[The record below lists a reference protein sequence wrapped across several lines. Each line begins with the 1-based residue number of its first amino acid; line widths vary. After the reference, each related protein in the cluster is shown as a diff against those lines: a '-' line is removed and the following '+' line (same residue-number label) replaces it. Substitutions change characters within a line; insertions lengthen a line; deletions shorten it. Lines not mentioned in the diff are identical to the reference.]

1 VWCPE
6 LLLNQLDLPLLL
18 FKMVVSSEEATM
30 FARVKK
36 SGNNQYLQIVE
47 NRREK
52 GKVVQRVIT
61 TLGRLDQ
68 MAEKGE
74 VEALV
79 RSLSRFSERT
89 LLILSEKSKI
99 SASAMKIG
107 PALIF
112 ERLWKE
118 LGIGSIVSSLVAER
132 KFGFSVERALF
143 LTVLHR
149 LFVSGSDRGCEKWRR
164 NYRIDGAEDIALHQ
178 LYRAMAFLGEEISDQ
193 KDRTHAPR
201 CTKDVIEEEMF
212 DRRKNLFTD
221 LDFVFL
227 DTTAL
232 YFEGEGGKTIGE
244 RGHSKDH
251 RPDLNQMV
259 VGALLDDCGK
269 PIACEMWP
277 GNTADVTSTIP
288 VVTRLKKRFGA
299 NRFCIVADRGMI
311 SQTTMLALE
320 EEKLSYILGVRMRL
334 VKEVKTEVLADET
347 PYEEVYPEGIHSKD
361 PSPLKVK
368 EVVIDGTRYIVCKNE
383 RQARRDE
390 ADRNTIV
397 ESLKEKIAKAPSSL
411 ISNKGYRGF
420 VKVTKESVALDEDKI
435 NADVKFDGIWVLT
448 TNTKLKAREV
458 ALKYKE
464 LWMVEHTFRDM
475 KSVIDTRPIY
485 HKRDETIRG
494 HVFCSFL
501 ALVLKKELDDRLVSQ
516 GLQFEWADIKQ
527 DLKALQEVILE
538 ENGTTLA
545 VRTECQG
552 TCGKVFKATGVAV
565 PQTIRVVQP

>member
-1 VWCPE
+1 
-6 LLLNQLDLPLLL
+6 
-18 FKMVVSSEEATM
+18 M

-47 NRREK
+47 NRREN
-52 GKVVQRVIT
+52 GKVAQRVIV

-68 MAEKGE
+68 MSEKGE
-74 VEALV
+74 VESLI

-89 LLILSEKSKI
+89 LLILSDKSKV
-99 SASAMKIG
+99 SASAKKIG

-118 LGIGSIVSSLVAER
+118 LGIGPIVSSLVADR

-149 LFVSGSDRGCEKWRR
+149 LFASGSDRGCKKWYRD
-164 NYRIDGAEDIALHQ
+164 YRITGVEDIALQH

-193 KDRTHAPR
+193 NDRTHAPR
-201 CTKDVIEEEMF
+201 CTKDLIEERMF
-212 DRRKNLFTD
+212 DHRKNLFTD
-221 LDFVFL
+221 LDLVFL

-259 VGALLDDCGK
+259 VGALLDDRGR

-288 VVTRLKKRFGA
+288 VITRLKKRFGA

-311 SQTTMLALE
+311 SKDTITELE
-320 EEKLSYILGVRMRL
+320 KEKLSYILGVRMRL
-334 VKEVKTEVLADET
+334 VKEVKTEVLLDESA
-347 PYEEVYPEGIHSKD
+347 YEEVYPEGLYSKD

-368 EVVIDGTRYIVCKNE
+368 EVIINKTRYIVCKNE

-397 ESLKEKIAKAPSSL
+397 ESLKEKIKKAPSSL
-411 ISNKGYRGF
+411 ISNKGCRGF
-420 VKVTKESVALDEDKI
+420 LKVTKESVLLDEDKVK
-435 NADVKFDGIWVLT
+435 ADATFDGIWVLT
-448 TNTKLKAREV
+448 TNTKLAAREV

-475 KSVIDTRPIY
+475 KSVINTRPIY
-485 HKRDETIRG
+485 HKRDETIKG

-501 ALVLKKELDDRLVSQ
+501 ALALKKELNDRLASQ
-516 GLQFEWADIKQ
+516 GLQLEWTDIKQ
-527 DLKALQEVILE
+527 DLKALQEVILD
-538 ENGTTLA
+538 ENNIKLA

-552 TCGKVFKATGVAV
+552 LCGKLFKATGVAV
-565 PQTIRVVQP
+565 PPTIRVV

>member
-1 VWCPE
+1 
-6 LLLNQLDLPLLL
+6 
-18 FKMVVSSEEATM
+18 M

-36 SGNNQYLQIVE
+36 SGSYQYLQIVE
-47 NRREK
+47 NRWEK
-52 GKVVQRVIT
+52 GQTRQRVIAT
-61 TLGRLDQ
+61 IGRLDQ
-68 MAEKGE
+68 MSEKGE
-74 VEALV
+74 VESLV
-79 RSLSRFSERT
+79 RSLSRFSEKT
-89 LLILSEKSKI
+89 LLILSDKSKV
-99 SASAMKIG
+99 SASAKKIG

-118 LGIGSIVSSLVAER
+118 LGIGSIVSFLVTER

-149 LFVSGSDRGCEKWRR
+149 LFVSGSDRGCEKWHRD
-164 NYRIDGAEDIALHQ
+164 YRIDGAEDIALHQ
-178 LYRAMAFLGEEISDQ
+178 LYRAMAFLGEEVSDQ

-201 CTKDVIEEEMF
+201 CTKDVIEERMF
-212 DRRKNLFTD
+212 DHRRNLFTD
-221 LDFVFL
+221 LDLVFL

-259 VGALLDDCGK
+259 VGALLDDRGR

-311 SQTTMLALE
+311 SKATVTELDK
-320 EEKLSYILGVRMRL
+320 EKLSYILGVRMRL
-334 VKEVKTEVLADET
+334 VKEVKTEVLLDDAEF
-347 PYEEVYPEGIHSKD
+347 EEVYPEGIHSKD

-368 EVVIDGTRYIVCKNE
+368 EVVVNGTRYIVCKNE
-383 RQARRDE
+383 KQARRDE
-390 ADRNTIV
+390 ADRDTIV
-397 ESLKEKIAKAPSSL
+397 ESLKEKIRKAPASL

-420 VKVTKESVALDEDKI
+420 LTITNKSVALDEEKI
-435 NADVKFDGIWVLT
+435 KADARYDGIWVLT

-475 KSVIDTRPIY
+475 KSVIDTRPIF

-538 ENGTTLA
+538 ENGSKLA

-552 TCGKVFKATGVAV
+552 ACGKVFKAIGVAV
-565 PQTIRVVQP
+565 PPTIRMIGK

>member
-1 VWCPE
+1 
-6 LLLNQLDLPLLL
+6 
-18 FKMVVSSEEATM
+18 M

-68 MAEKGE
+68 MSEKGE
-74 VEALV
+74 VESLV
-79 RSLSRFSERT
+79 RSLSRFSEKT
-89 LLILSEKSKI
+89 LLILSEKSKV

-112 ERLWKE
+112 ERLWKK

-501 ALVLKKELDDRLVSQ
+501 ALELKKELDDILVSQ
-516 GLQFEWADIKQ
+516 GLQFEWANIKQ

-565 PQTIRVVQP
+565 PPTIRIVQP

>member
-1 VWCPE
+1 
-6 LLLNQLDLPLLL
+6 
-18 FKMVVSSEEATM
+18 MVVSSEEVTM

-36 SGNNQYLQIVE
+36 SGSNQYLQIVE

-52 GKVVQRVIT
+52 GKVIQRVIA
-61 TLGRLDQ
+61 TLGRMDQ
-68 MAEKGE
+68 MTDKGE
-74 VEALV
+74 VESLI

-89 LLILSEKSKI
+89 LLILSDKSTV
-99 SASAMKIG
+99 SACAKKIG

-118 LGIGSIVSSLVAER
+118 LGIGPIVSSLVADR
-132 KFGFSVERALF
+132 KFGFPVERALF

-164 NYRIDGAEDIALHQ
+164 DYRIVGTEDIALHQ
-178 LYRAMAFLGEEISDQ
+178 LYRAMAFLGEEILDQ

-201 CTKDVIEEEMF
+201 CTKDVIEERMF
-212 DRRKNLFTD
+212 DHRKNLFTD
-221 LDFVFL
+221 LDLVFL

-259 VGALLDDCGK
+259 VGALLDDRGR

-288 VVTRLKKRFGA
+288 IVTRLKKRFGA

-311 SQTTMLALE
+311 SKNTITELE
-320 EEKLSYILGVRMRL
+320 KEKISYILGVRMRL
-334 VKEVKTEVLADET
+334 VKEVKTEVLLDDGE
-347 PYEEVYPEGIHSKD
+347 YEEVYPEGIHSKD

-368 EVVIDGTRYIVCKNE
+368 EVTVNGTRYIVCKNE

-397 ESLKEKIAKAPSSL
+397 ESLKEKIRKAPSSL

-420 VKVTKESVALDEDKI
+420 LKVTKESVLLDEEKI
-435 NADVKFDGIWVLT
+435 KADVKFDGIWVLT

-475 KSVIDTRPIY
+475 KSVIDTRPIF

-501 ALVLKKELDDRLVSQ
+501 ALVLKKELDDRLASQ
-516 GLQFEWADIKQ
+516 GLQLEWADIKQ

-538 ENGTTLA
+538 ENSSKLA

-552 TCGKVFKATGVAV
+552 VCGKVFKAIGVAV
-565 PQTIRVVQP
+565 PPTIRVV

>member
-1 VWCPE
+1 
-6 LLLNQLDLPLLL
+6 
-18 FKMVVSSEEATM
+18 M

-52 GKVVQRVIT
+52 GKVVQRVLT

-68 MAEKGE
+68 MSEKGE

-79 RSLSRFSERT
+79 RSLSRFSEKT
-89 LLILSEKSKI
+89 LLILSEKSKV

-118 LGIGSIVSSLVAER
+118 LGIGSIVSSLVVER

-201 CTKDVIEEEMF
+201 CTKDIIEEQMF

-232 YFEGEGGKTIGE
+232 YFEGEGGKIIGE

-259 VGALLDDCGK
+259 VGALLDDRGK

-311 SQTTMLALE
+311 SQATMLALE

-347 PYEEVYPEGIHSKD
+347 PYEEVYPEGVHSKD

-368 EVVIDGTRYIVCKNE
+368 EVIVNGTRYIVCKNE

-397 ESLKEKIAKAPSSL
+397 ESLKEKIAKSPSSL

-420 VKVTKESVALDEDKI
+420 LTITNKSVAIDEEKVK
-435 NADVKFDGIWVLT
+435 ADAKYDGIWVLT

-538 ENGTTLA
+538 ESGSTLA

-565 PQTIRVVQP
+565 PPTIRVAQA

>member
-1 VWCPE
+1 
-6 LLLNQLDLPLLL
+6 
-18 FKMVVSSEEATM
+18 M

-52 GKVVQRVIT
+52 GKVAQRVIA

-74 VEALV
+74 VETLV

-89 LLILSEKSKI
+89 LLILSEQSKV
-99 SASAMKIG
+99 AATALKIG

-118 LGIGSIVSSLVAER
+118 LGIGAIVSALVADR

-164 NYRIDGAEDIALHQ
+164 GYRIDGVDDLALQH
-178 LYRAMAFLGEEISDQ
+178 LYRAMAFLGEEVADQ
-193 KDRTHAPR
+193 DDRTHAPR
-201 CTKDVIEEEMF
+201 CTKDVIEERLF
-212 DRRKNLFTD
+212 DYRKNLFTD
-221 LDFVFL
+221 LDLVFL
-227 DTTAL
+227 DTTTL
-232 YFEGEGGKTIGE
+232 YFEGEGGQTIGE
-244 RGHSKDH
+244 LGHSKDH

-259 VGALLDDCGK
+259 VGALLDDRGR
-269 PIACEMWP
+269 PLACELWP

-288 VVTRLKKRFGA
+288 VVTRFRNRFGA
-299 NRFCIVADRGMI
+299 QRFCIVADRGMI
-311 SQTTMLALE
+311 SKATMAALE
-320 EEKLSYILGVRMRL
+320 KEQLSYILGVRMRR
-334 VKEVKTEVLADET
+334 VKEVNREVLSDES
-347 PYEEVYPEGIHSKD
+347 PYQEVYPEGVHSKE
-361 PSPLKVK
+361 PAPLKVK
-368 EVVIDGTRYIVCKNE
+368 EVMVNGTRYIVCRNE
-383 RQARRDE
+383 RQARRDA
-390 ADRNTIV
+390 ADRDAIV
-397 ESLKEKIAKAPSSL
+397 AALQEKLRKAPASL
-411 ISNKGYRGF
+411 ISNKGYRSF
-420 VKVTKESVALDEDKI
+420 LTITNQTVVLDEEKVK
-435 NADVKFDGIWVLT
+435 ADARYDGIWVLT
-448 TNTKLKAREV
+448 TNTRLTAREV

-464 LWMVEHTFRDM
+464 LWMVEQTFRDM
-475 KSVIDTRPIY
+475 KSVLETRPIY

-501 ALVLKKELDDRLVSQ
+501 ALVLKKELDDRLASR

-527 DLKALQEVILE
+527 DLKALQEVVIE
-538 ENGTTLA
+538 ESGIKLA

-552 TCGKVFKATGVAV
+552 TCGKVFLATGVAV
-565 PQTIRVVQP
+565 PPTIRFLNPQN

>member
-1 VWCPE
+1 
-6 LLLNQLDLPLLL
+6 
-18 FKMVVSSEEATM
+18 M

-36 SGNNQYLQIVE
+36 SGSYQYLQLVE
-47 NRREK
+47 NRWEQGQAR
-52 GKVVQRVIT
+52 QRVIA

-68 MAEKGE
+68 MSEKGE
-74 VEALV
+74 VESLI
-79 RSLSRFSERT
+79 RSLSRFSEKT
-89 LLILSEKSKI
+89 LLILSDKSKV
-99 SASAMKIG
+99 SASAKKIG

-164 NYRIDGAEDIALHQ
+164 DYRIDGAEGIALHQ
-178 LYRAMAFLGEEISDQ
+178 LYRAMAFLGEEVSDQ
-193 KDRTHAPR
+193 EDRTHAPR
-201 CTKDVIEEEMF
+201 CTKDVIEERMF

-221 LDFVFL
+221 LDLVFL

-259 VGALLDDCGK
+259 VGALLDDRGR
-269 PIACEMWP
+269 PLACEMWP

-311 SQTTMLALE
+311 SKATMLALE
-320 EEKLSYILGVRMRL
+320 KEKLSYILGVRMRL
-334 VKEVKTEVLADET
+334 VKEVKTEVLQDSGE
-347 PYEEVYPEGIHSKD
+347 YEEVYPEGIHSKD

-368 EVVIDGTRYIVCKNE
+368 EVVVGGTRYIVCKNE

-397 ESLKEKIAKAPSSL
+397 ESLKEKIKKAPAQL

-420 VKVTKESVALDEDKI
+420 LTITNKSVTLDEEKI
-435 NADVKFDGIWVLT
+435 KADARYDGIWVLT

-538 ENGTTLA
+538 ENGSTLA

-552 TCGKVFKATGVAV
+552 ICGKVFKATGIAV
-565 PQTIRVVQP
+565 PPTIRMIGK